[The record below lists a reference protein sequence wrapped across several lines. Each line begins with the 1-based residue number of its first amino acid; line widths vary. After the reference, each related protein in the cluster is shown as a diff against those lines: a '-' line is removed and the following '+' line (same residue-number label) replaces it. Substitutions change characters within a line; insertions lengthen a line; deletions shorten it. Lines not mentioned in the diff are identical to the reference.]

1 MQHYLKTLFAIVS
14 IFGAALLLF
23 QAVRL
28 IGKNTPSQKPVLVK
42 TLPPTAPIASRDG
55 DPQAQVAYIGG
66 VGIVEPE
73 GESTVIGS
81 QLPGVVEKVFGR
93 SLCKNLWPGP
103 LTTPDSSLATNH
115 QPLTTAVR
123 I

>member
-1 MQHYLKTLFAIVS
+1 MQRYLKTLFAIVS
-14 IFGAALLLF
+14 ILGAALLLF

-55 DPQAQVAYIGG
+55 DPQTQNAYIGG

-81 QLPGVVEKVFGR
+81 QLPGVVEKVFVE
-93 SLCKNLWPGP
+93 PGAIVQQGQE
-103 LTTPDSSLATNH
+103 LL
-115 QPLTTAVR
+115 Q
-123 I
+123 